1 MNLIIVESPTKAKT
15 LSRFLGGE
23 YAVEA
28 TTGHI
33 KDLPKSSLGV
43 DVENNFKP
51 DYQMVEKRKDTIRKI
66 KAASKKVKNVYI
78 ATDPD
83 REGEAIAQHVK
94 EVISEDGK
102 DGLVLRRIAFH
113 EITKSAVEEAISN
126 PREIDANLVDAQTA
140 RRVLDRLVGY
150 KLSPILWK
158 KVRRGLSAGRV
169 QTVCV
174 RLIVEKEREIE
185 AFKSEEYWE
194 VNVRVRKIESVENGE
209 FTVQLIK
216 ITDKKVEIKNKNT
229 ADKVVADLK
238 DSDYKV
244 KDVIKR
250 EVVKAS
256 YPPFTTSTMTQAAS
270 RIFGWSSKKTMSVAQ
285 MLYEEGSITY
295 HRTDSTNIAKEA
307 IEKVRNFIKSRY
319 GDQYLPQS
327 PKFYK
332 TTSKVAQEAHEAIR
346 PTNVESGSAKI
357 QNTKYEREGEL
368 LYGLI
373 WKRFVS
379 CQMSASVYDETTINV
394 LATTKS
400 STDTY
405 LLRTVGQ
412 IMKFDG
418 WKCLY
423 KKANDVDES
432 DMETLPE
439 VVENEQ
445 LKFVKVSPEQKFTQ
459 PPARFTESSLIK
471 TLEKLGIGRPSTYA
485 PTINTIQVRTYVE
498 KNEGKFS
505 PTAVGIAVN
514 DFMVGNFP
522 DVFEY
527 QFTAGMEEGLDR
539 IANGDQKWVDLI
551 SDFYKPF
558 EKKLVDVE
566 KNAKRVP
573 IAAEK
578 TGEKCPECKEGDVII
593 RIGRFGKFLSCSRFP
608 ECKYTAK
615 YIDKTGIKCP
625 ECKNGDVII
634 KKTKRGRKFFGCSR
648 YPKCKWASWRKPGK
662 AANENSL
669 K

>member
-33 KDLPKSSLGV
+33 KDLPKSTLGV
-43 DVENNFKP
+43 DTENNFKP
-51 DYQMVEKRKDTIRKI
+51 DYQIVEKRNDTIKKI
-66 KAASKKVKNVYI
+66 KSAAKKAKDIFI

-94 EVISEDGK
+94 EIIAEDGRDESSLK
-102 DGLVLRRIAFH
+102 RIVFH
-113 EITKSAVEEAISN
+113 EITKSAVEEAISA
-126 PREIDANLVDAQTA
+126 PRNIDADLVDAQTA

-194 VNVRVRKIESVENGE
+194 VYVKLRKIEPVENGE

-216 ITDKKVEIKNKNT
+216 IADKKADIKNKET
-229 ADKVVADLK
+229 AEKVVTNLK

-244 KDVIKR
+244 QDVIKK
-250 EVVKAS
+250 EVVKS
-256 YPPFTTSTMTQAAS
+256 SFPPFTTSTMTQAAS
-270 RIFGWSSKKTMSVAQ
+270 RIFAWSSKKTMSVAQ
-285 MLYEEGSITY
+285 MLYEEGLITY
-295 HRTDSTNIAKEA
+295 HRTDSTNVAQEA
-307 IEKVRNFIKSRY
+307 ILKVRDFIKSKY
-319 GDQYLPQS
+319 GESYLPQS

-346 PTNVESGSAKI
+346 PTNVAGLGKI
-357 QNTKYEREGEL
+357 QNTKFEREGEL

-373 WKRFVS
+373 WKRFVA
-379 CQMSASVYDETTINV
+379 CQMSASIYDETTINV
-394 LATTKS
+394 LAGTKS

-418 WKCLY
+418 WKNLY
-423 KKANDVDES
+423 KKNNDADDSGV
-432 DMETLPE
+432 ETLPD
-439 VVENEQ
+439 VVENES
-445 LKFVKVSPEQKFTQ
+445 LKLLKISPEQKFTQ
-459 PPARFTESSLIK
+459 PPARYTESSLIK

-485 PTINTIQVRTYVE
+485 PTINTIQVRAYVE
-498 KNEGKFS
+498 KNEGKFI
-505 PTAVGIAVN
+505 PTAIGIAVT
-514 DFMVGNFP
+514 DFMVGNFL
-522 DVFEY
+522 DIFEY

-539 IANGDQKWVDLI
+539 IANGEQKWVDLI

-558 EKKLVDVE
+558 EKKLIDVE
-566 KNAKRVP
+566 KNAKRVA

-615 YIDKTGIKCP
+615 YIDKIGIKCP